1 MVNGRVGFQVN
12 RLRGGGG
19 IPGHPSVFSFHEK
32 MAFKNA
38 GRLFYGDALA
48 SRKNMLLYGN
58 DKLGV
63 AGTAVSRHT

>member
-38 GRLFYGDALA
+38 GRLFFIAM
-48 SRKNMLLYGN
+48 RLLQEKTCCCMEMTN
-58 DKLGV
+58 
-63 AGTAVSRHT
+63 